1 VFQEYTADL
10 PHLVGFGVAPSRL
23 QIHESWHARVS
34 EDPVTTADAL
44 CEAEA
49 TQDEAQV
56 LEADRR
62 IAASAEDSAENL
74 IRVPHALIVGPERC
88 RP

>member
-10 PHLVGFGVAPSRL
+10 PDLVGFGVAPSPL

-44 CEAEA
+44 REAET
-49 TQDEAQV
+49 TQDRAQV
-56 LEADRR
+56 LEADGGVT
-62 IAASAEDSAENL
+62 ASAEDSAENL
-74 IRVPHALIVGPERC
+74 IRVPHAAIVGPERC